1 MVKIS
6 SNFFGAALAFC
17 IGAAIAAA
25 NYAFSRYILKKD
37 ASKYFMAQLISQPVQ
52 IAYLVALFFL
62 GPYTP
67 WDRIWL
73 LAGGCSGIV
82 ALGIF
87 AFGVLGRKETIKIIN
102 HFVRRRSNG

>member
-82 ALGIF
+82 LPMFVFTYRLVKLNDSLPG
-87 AFGVLGRKETIKIIN
+87 KED
-102 HFVRRRSNG
+102 SADG